1 MIKSN
6 ESEIKA
12 LFSALLV
19 KVRKE
24 LEARSVNVKDVH
36 QFLTSFF
43 KHKFTDSLELD
54 KIFTAASVD
63 SHWSH
68 ENYDPLEKLTS
79 HFLPGNQS
87 IEGLVRDYKAQL
99 TGFYM
104 TVRLV
109 DYMERQKLVE
119 EVADQEEEVISLIS

>member
-6 ESEIKA
+6 VNEIKA

-36 QFLTSFF
+36 QFLASFF
-43 KHKFTDSLELD
+43 EHDFTDALELG
-54 KIFTAASVD
+54 KIFTAASAN

-87 IEGLVRDYKAQL
+87 IESLVRDYKAQL

>member
-1 MIKSN
+1 MIHSN
-6 ESEIKA
+6 DDEIKA

-24 LEARSVNVKDVH
+24 LEARSVNVNDVL
-36 QFLTSFF
+36 QFLVSFF
-43 KHKFTDSLELD
+43 KHNFTNALELD
-54 KIFTAASVD
+54 KIFKAASVCG
-63 SHWSH
+63 HWSH
-68 ENYDPLEKLTS
+68 ENYSPLEKLTDR
-79 HFLPGNQS
+79 FLPGNQS
-87 IEGLVRDYKAQL
+87 IESLVREYKAQL

-119 EVADQEEEVISLIS
+119 EVEEEVIKRNYN